1 MKQEL
6 KKRLIFYPCLF
17 ISIGVSAYLWW
28 PGPVQWRNMRQAR
41 REIDSVKKKLERDTR
56 FSQLTIGV
64 GTVNLGRDIL
74 VRGSVP
80 TQSSV
85 DYLKSLMEQRISP
98 KFSVRYV
105 VQVEDS
111 NKSVQSSEE
120 KTEEAKPI
128 LSEKEMR
135 IGKVISEYFGLG
147 FSVEVRGPM
156 TIEEVEKE
164 SLDEL
169 SKSSRQDIPKLPFG
183 FMNDSWN
190 EFKDKYQDG
199 DEIYFFTSDKRSWR
213 ALYGRGGYV
222 IIREDQIID
231 IIVTSLS

>member
-17 ISIGVSAYLWW
+17 IAIGVSAYLWW

-41 REIDSVKKKLERDTR
+41 REIDSVKKELERDTR
-56 FSQLTIGV
+56 FSQLTVGV

-98 KFSVRYV
+98 KFSVRYF

-120 KTEEAKPI
+120 KTEEAGST
-128 LSEKEMR
+128 LSEKELR
-135 IGKVISEYFGLG
+135 ISKIISDYFRMV
-147 FSVEVRGPM
+147 FSVEIKGPM
-156 TIEEVEKE
+156 TIEEIEKE

-169 SKSSRQDIPKLPFG
+169 SKSSRQDIPKVPFG
-183 FMNDSWN
+183 FMNDRWN
-190 EFKDKYQDG
+190 EFKSKHQDS
-199 DEIYFFTSDKRSWR
+199 DEIYYFISDKKSWGALGGR
-213 ALYGRGGYV
+213 AGYV
-222 IIREDQIID
+222 LIRNERIID
-231 IIVTSLS
+231 VIITILS